1 MLASTLLTALDLPDH
16 DSTHLTASG
25 MHFPDGADYRTEVPV
40 VNSIVTF
47 RALVRRTAAHHLVV
61 NRVTETLGMF
71 RHTRTEITE
80 YVNCARD
87 EGIALIMSVGPRASY
102 DTSATRAA
110 PHGSYLGYR
119 LRGMDQI
126 RRAVDDVLRG
136 IELGVRGFVVYD
148 EGLLS
153 VLGEARRRELLPP
166 DVWFKASAHMGCG
179 NPVSAR
185 LLERLGADS
194 VNPVRDLSLDMLR
207 AIRGQLSV
215 PIDLHTDNP
224 PSSGGF
230 VRTYEAPDM
239 VRVARPVYLKSG
251 NSMLREHGQFTDA
264 SDGER
269 MADQVAIVRETLE
282 RFAPELTQS
291 PAQAALGRQVDVA

>member
-1 MLASTLLTALDLPDH
+1 MLASDLLTALDLPDQ
-16 DSTHLTASG
+16 DPTHLTPSRAR
-25 MHFPDGADYRTEVPV
+25 FPDGGDYRTEVPV
-40 VNSIVTF
+40 VNGFATF
-47 RALVRRTAAHHLVV
+47 QALVRRSQVHRTTV

-71 RHTRTEITE
+71 RHTRRELAD
-80 YVNCARD
+80 YVALARD
-87 EGIALIMSVGPRASY
+87 EGISLLMSVGPRATY
-102 DTSATRAA
+102 DTSASRSSA
-110 PHGSYLGYR
+110 HGSYLGYR

-126 RRAVDDVLRG
+126 RRALDDILRG
-136 IELGVRGFVVYD
+136 VDLGIRGFVVYD

-153 VLGEARRRELLPP
+153 VVGEARRQGLLPP
-166 DVWFKASAHMGCG
+166 DVWFKASAHMGCA

-194 VNPVRDLSLDMLR
+194 VNPVRDLPLGTIR
-207 AIRGQLSV
+207 AIRGQISI

-239 VRVARPVYLKSG
+239 VRMARPVYLKSG
-251 NSMLREHGQFTDA
+251 NSVLREHGQFTDA

-269 MADQVAIVRETLE
+269 MADQVAIVREVLE
-282 RFAPELTQS
+282 RFAPELRQS
-291 PAQAALGRQVDVA
+291 PAQAPVCDPAGVA